1 MKLTQLLENKISILI
16 KKNPEH
22 ADDPAYD
29 FDMDDV
35 QEDFQRY
42 MEDTWSFTLDTHPE
56 GFIAHVD
63 LGDRES
69 HELEDDLYNIA
80 DKFPIEFERV

>member
-1 MKLTQLLENKISILI
+1 MKLTQLRENKISILI

-35 QEDFQRY
+35 QDDFQRY
-42 MEDTWSFTLDTHPE
+42 MEDTWSFTLDNHPE

-63 LGDRES
+63 LDDRDES
-69 HELEDDLYNIA
+69 DLEDDLYNIA
-80 DKFPIEFERV
+80 DKFPIDFERV